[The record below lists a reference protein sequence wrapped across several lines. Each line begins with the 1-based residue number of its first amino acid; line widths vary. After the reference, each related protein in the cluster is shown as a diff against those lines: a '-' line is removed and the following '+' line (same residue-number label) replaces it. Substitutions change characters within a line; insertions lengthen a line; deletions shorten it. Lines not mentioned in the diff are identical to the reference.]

1 MWINYHHLF
10 YFKVIAEEQSVS
22 KAAEKLRLGQPTLS
36 AQLKQFEDYL
46 GVKLFDRYHKKL
58 VLTEQGKIALSYAQ
72 NIFKLGSEMVD
83 TLQDRIVPEKI
94 KLQIG
99 SLDSIPK
106 GLVAELSQACYQ
118 KFNVQIGFVEGSLDY
133 LLRELDAHKID
144 LLISNYLPY
153 QKETKTTTHRLISR
167 QEVKVFGAGSYKN
180 LKKKFPEGLNQQK
193 MILPSFESKVR
204 ADLDHWFRINQLQ
217 MDIVAESQD
226 LSLKKHLALAD
237 LGLIA
242 CTEAAVAD
250 LLQTNQLF
258 ELGTVKGVF
267 EEIYLISQDRKMKN
281 PVAQFLMSEGFQIKG
296 T

>member
-22 KAAEKLRLGQPTLS
+22 KAADKLRLGQPTLS

-58 VLTEQGKIALSYAQ
+58 VLTEQGKIALNYAQ

-106 GLVAELSQACYQ
+106 HLVTELSLSCYK

-133 LLRELDAHKID
+133 LLRELEAHKID
-144 LLISNYLPY
+144 ILISNYLPH
-153 QKETKTTTHRLISR
+153 QKESRSFSYKLISK
-167 QEVKVFGAGSYKN
+167 QEIKFYGGASFKS
-180 LKKKFPEGLNQQK
+180 LKKKFPEGINLQK

-204 ADLDHWFRINQLQ
+204 ADLDHWFRLHQLQ
-217 MDIVAESQD
+217 MDVIAESQD
-226 LSLKKHLALAD
+226 LSLKNYLAKAE
-237 LGLIA
+237 LGMIA
-242 CTEAAVAD
+242 CSEYAVAD
-250 LLQTNQLF
+250 LVSADQLF
-258 ELGTVKGVF
+258 EIGTVKGVY
-267 EEIYLISQDRKMKN
+267 EEIYILSQDRKIKN
-281 PVAQFLMSEGFQIKG
+281 PVAQYLMQEATFFKD